1 MSQQVDTKMLSTRA
15 YIRISI
21 LTIMSSVFRAFNTN
35 KASWFGLVLFL
46 FVLVLAILAPVIAP
60 HDPLAQNVFHRL
72 KPPSSEHWFG
82 TDAFG
87 RDTFSRVIW
96 GARISLAIALFSISA
111 AMIIG
116 TVIGLVSGY
125 VGGRFDIIVMQMMDV
140 LLAFPGL
147 ILGLIV
153 VAMLGPSITNL
164 AVAISITAIPPFAR
178 IARAP
183 TIAVK
188 DREFIDAGRALGFS
202 RQRLMFGHILPN
214 IAPEVLVMGS
224 LWMAT
229 AIRVEASLAFIG
241 LGVSP
246 PTPTWG
252 GMIREGFEN
261 MLDSYWLALCP
272 SIAILIVV
280 MGLNLLGDGLRDA
293 VDPRLKGE
301 E

>member
-1 MSQQVDTKMLSTRA
+1 MNAKVASNTISGDAYFRA
-15 YIRISI
+15 SFVAVI
-21 LTIMSSVFRAFNTN
+21 TAVFRAFNTN
-35 KASWFGLVLFL
+35 KASWVGLALFL
-46 FVLVLAILAPVIAP
+46 AVVALAVLAPYISP
-60 HDPLAQNVFHRL
+60 HDPLEQNILDRL
-72 KPPSSEHWFG
+72 KGPSSVYWLG

-87 RDTFSRVIW
+87 RDIFSRIIW
-96 GARISLAIALFSISA
+96 GARISLAIALFSIGV
-111 AMIIG
+111 AMVLG
-116 TVIGLVSGY
+116 TIIGLVSGY
-125 VGGRFDIIVMQMMDV
+125 VGGRFDIIVMQVMDV

-164 AVAISITAIPPFAR
+164 AIAISITAIPPFAR

-183 TIAVK
+183 TIAIK

-202 RQRLMFGHILPN
+202 NKRLMFGHILPN

-224 LWMAT
+224 LWLAT

-252 GMIREGFEN
+252 GMIREG
-261 MLDSYWLALCP
+261 C
-272 SIAILIVV
+272 
-280 MGLNLLGDGLRDA
+280 
-293 VDPRLKGE
+293 
-301 E
+301 